1 MIDLRSLKAE
11 FATGSGPNRVYSEL
25 RYQDNRETRI
35 TLTNGLLE
43 DNVQESVRGISAR
56 SFTGGYW
63 GFSSYSNP
71 TKDALLSA
79 LKEATRNA
87 KFLTGRSEKSNSGIA
102 YSGVINFE
110 KSYASQKTAIS
121 PSIWIELLKSLD
133 ANIIKKYPDLRSR
146 SLRLW
151 SLEIQKQ
158 ILTSDGSEVHTI
170 VPRSFFQVSM
180 TRESPTGPV
189 TFADTRGG
197 LGDLQDFFLAAPE
210 SFEEWIDE
218 VHEMT
223 SRKAE
228 GVRPEPGAKDVVLS
242 PDLAAIL
249 MHEAV
254 GHSVEGD
261 LVQSGSI
268 LWDRLKQKVANPIL
282 SFVDFAHTYD
292 GVPCP
297 RPVHVDD
304 EGVEAED
311 SVIIDKGV
319 LKTFLNNR
327 ETAVHF
333 EQKPTG
339 HARAF
344 QYCDEPLIRMRNS
357 AVLPGTSRIEHMIAS
372 IEDGYYL
379 MKAGRVQ
386 ADTTGEFLLQ
396 TGSGFEI
403 KNGKIARA
411 LRDSSICG
419 FALEFMN
426 SISMVGDEFQWD
438 TSGYM
443 CLKKQ
448 LMPVGLGSPAIK
460 CNVRISG
467 D

>member
-1 MIDLRSLKAE
+1 MIDLRSLKSE
-11 FATGSGPNRVYSEL
+11 FAPGVGPNRVYTEL

-35 TLTNGLLE
+35 TLTNGHLE
-43 DNVQESVRGISAR
+43 TNVQENLRGVSAR

-71 TKDALLSA
+71 TKDALHSA

-87 KFLTGRSEKSNSGIA
+87 KFLTGRSEKSKIGIA
-102 YSGVINFE
+102 DAGVVNFE
-110 KSYASQKTAIS
+110 KSYASQKTPIS

-133 ANIIKKYPDLRSR
+133 ATIAKKYPTLRSR

-151 SLEIQKQ
+151 SLEIEKQ

-180 TRESPTGPV
+180 TCDSSEGPV
-189 TFADTRGG
+189 TFSDTRGG
-197 LGDLQDFFLAAPE
+197 LGDLQDFFLAAPQ
-210 SFEEWIDE
+210 SFEDWIDE
-218 VHEMT
+218 IHEMVV
-223 SRKAE
+223 RKAA
-228 GVRPEPGAKDVVLS
+228 GVRPEPGMKDVVLA
-242 PDLAAIL
+242 PDLAALL

-261 LVQSGSI
+261 LVQSGSV
-268 LWDRLKQKVANPIL
+268 LWDRLMQKVANPIL
-282 SFVDFAHTYD
+282 SYVDFAHTYD
-292 GVPCP
+292 GQPCP

-304 EGVEAED
+304 EGVEAENT
-311 SVIIDKGV
+311 VIIDKGV
-319 LKTFLNNR
+319 LKTFLNSR
-327 ETAVHF
+327 ETAVDF
-333 EQKPTG
+333 GQKPTG
-339 HARAF
+339 HARAYQF
-344 QYCDEPLIRMRNS
+344 CDEPLIRMRNT
-357 AVLPGTSRIEHMIAS
+357 AVLPGTSRIEQMIAS

-379 MKAGRVQ
+379 MKSGRAQ

-403 KNGKIARA
+403 KNGKIERA

-419 FALEFMN
+419 FALDFMN

-448 LMPVGLGSPAIK
+448 LMPVGLGSPALK
-460 CNVRISG
+460 CKVRISG